1 MARVTWLLREGIPV
15 VEIQLRDNFG
25 FAHKRVLLADTGA
38 GPRHAPF
45 ELVLSEADCKLQ
57 DSLKVDQVGLGG
69 AISGIFPVY
78 LLETEIPALSFIG
91 RVTVAAVPRE
101 RLPESLDGIAAFR
114 FLNSFTYGNFGKTAE
129 FGLER

>member
-1 MARVTWLLREGIPV
+1 MTRVTWLLREGIPV

-45 ELVLSEADCKLQ
+45 ELVLSKVDCKLQ
-57 DSLKVDQVGLGG
+57 DSLKVDQVCLAG

-78 LLETEIPALSFIG
+78 LLEIEIPALSFIG

-101 RLPESLDGIAAFR
+101 RLPESLHGIAAFR
-114 FLNSFTYGNFGKTAE
+114 FLNSFTYGHFGKAAE